1 MKKTVKKGPSKAS
14 HKKPVKD
21 LHVKPARGG
30 TVRGGTKVVWSN
42 YSKWIEL

>member
-1 MKKTVKKGPSKAS
+1 MKTAKKTSKAG
-14 HKKPVKD
+14 KKKAVKN
-21 LHVKPARGG
+21 LQVKPARGG